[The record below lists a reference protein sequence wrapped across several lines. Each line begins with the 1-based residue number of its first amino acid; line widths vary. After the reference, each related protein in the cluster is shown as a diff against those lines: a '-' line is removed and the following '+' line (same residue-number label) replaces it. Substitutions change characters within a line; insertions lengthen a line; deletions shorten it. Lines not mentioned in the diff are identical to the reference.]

1 MGDTQEIY
9 IYIYIYIYITI
20 AKNNIYIVSLLGS
33 KAQLG
38 VLSGVERRRE
48 SREERDCLALSERSK
63 KNSGERENK

>member
-1 MGDTQEIY
+1 M
-9 IYIYIYIYITI
+9 
-20 AKNNIYIVSLLGS
+20 LGS

-63 KNSGERENK
+63 KNSGKRRKKISNRGTNTNLY